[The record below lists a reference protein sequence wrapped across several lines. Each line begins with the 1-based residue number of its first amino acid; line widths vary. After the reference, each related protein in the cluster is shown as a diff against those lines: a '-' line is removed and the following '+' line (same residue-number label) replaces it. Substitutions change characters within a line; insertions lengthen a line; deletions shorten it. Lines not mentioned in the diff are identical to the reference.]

1 MKKILLYTFIASAGL
16 ATSSCNDFLDCEPI
30 TSVSTG
36 VYLYNE
42 ADLAAY
48 AAKFYN
54 DSENE
59 NDNEYGNILP
69 SHGSGTY
76 NLGLFAIDN
85 GSDNQTANTPNKLFV
100 KGQYYVGEENLW
112 KKYFRKIRATNY
124 FLETVIERYNSGK
137 LKGNDDRI
145 RHYIGEV
152 YFFRAYIYF
161 TALQNL
167 GDFPILT
174 QVLSEDYES
183 VREASKRRPRNEV
196 ARFILSDLDKAYEY
210 MLPVSP
216 VSNRLNKDCAA
227 LVKSRVALFEGTW
240 EKYHK
245 GTAFVPGGSGWP
257 GASAD
262 YLNDFK
268 INADAEIEYFL
279 QQSIEAADLVAG
291 TRSLHDD
298 YAALFNSVDL
308 NGINEILLWRKYSL
322 NSEASSHHFVVSYL
336 QRNGGGNAAFTRSM
350 VDSYLMKNGLP
361 IYADNSLYQGDATYD
376 AVFDNRDPRM
386 DQTIL
391 KTGDLLS
398 DGPNLIEYIKAG
410 DGYGY
415 FYRAPIFEGQ
425 AENSNVTGYSMRKGL
440 NTSGTMQ
447 VTRESYTGCPVF
459 RAAEAY
465 LNYMEAY
472 YELNGNLGGNCNKY
486 WTQLRTRAGMDTDYQ
501 KTIAQTSMALE
512 QKDWGSYSRGAQVD
526 ATLYNIRRERR
537 IELAA
542 EGFRFADLK
551 RWRALDQV
559 QNVHIQG
566 CNFWD
571 NTYKLYTD
579 PQPEDAASALS
590 KITLIE
596 YGTAEG
602 TPNVSA
608 KSDAY
613 ADGKYLLP
621 YRKNTANIGFNG
633 LNWNTAKYLYP
644 ISNQEFRLTTL
655 SPGSN
660 DYDSS
665 TIYQNPG
672 WSKNDGTLPE
682 GE

>member
-308 NGINEILLWRKYSL
+308 SGINEILLWRKYSL

>member
-660 DYDSS
+660 DYESS